1 MPDIEHIWGESS
13 ACERKFQDEQIPD
26 VDFIRAEIERMRTHV
41 IRQRKEILQ
50 LQRAGISTALAE
62 LLLARM
68 YTKIDGLC
76 AERDRL
82 DKSEPARKL
91 GALGGRSW

>member
-1 MPDIEHIWGESS
+1 MADLEFVGREIEH
-13 ACERKFQDEQIPD
+13 
-26 VDFIRAEIERMRTHV
+26 MRV
-41 IRQRKEILQ
+41 QVGRQRKEILQ
-50 LQRAGISTALAE
+50 LQRAGISTASAE

-68 YTKIDGLC
+68 HTKIDGLC

-82 DKSEPARKL
+82 KKEEPARKL